1 MKEPTVMRGK
11 IMPKAKDSKL
21 RISLQEP
28 ETPTLASISREEA
41 LARFLLMKK
50 AQGVRERTINDY
62 RRVVTLFFR
71 RFPDAFKDEK
81 DLSDSVYQHMAQEI
95 GPNTYNLRLIYLK
108 VFFNWCME
116 EKILQKNP
124 LTDHLIS
131 GPCTT
136 EPFKRSKNPLYLLPF
151 VVDHFSQSRQE
162 FVTAKR
168 NKWFISRVW
177 PEELHQV
184 YRRKV

>member
-71 RFPDAFKDEK
+71 RFPDAFKSEE
-81 DLSDSVYQHMAQEI
+81 DLSNSVYQHMAQKI

-108 VFFNWCME
+108 VFFNWYIE

-124 LTDHLIS
+124 LA
-131 GPCTT
+131 G
-136 EPFKRSKNPLYLLPF
+136 FKRKPPKSRIVEIKPVALRLIESGQVPLA
-151 VVDHFSQSRQE
+151 RQTDE
-162 FVTAKR
+162 PHDNIQPLGSARFL
-168 NKWFISRVW
+168 VW
-177 PEELHQV
+177 PRIV
-184 YRRKV
+184 FV